1 MKRFGWLPDA
11 ARYDTPRMSIA
22 PETEFDPARAGMSIR
37 GSENGWLYAPSS
49 DRDPS
54 GSFQRFELPPTHILT
69 ISGTSDDETHNFII
83 TFFGWLHGL
92 RLVPKGWGH
101 FYRVA
106 IKRGALVD
114 FVCSGKN
121 VPRLLELAERFWID
135 HQTDGAAKTLF
146 GALHWYL
153 FCQSYYHAFERFLA
167 QYMVLDT
174 LHETHR
180 LTCGRRSTTHAA
192 RVKFLSGELGL
203 ELPAWGRV
211 IGKDCE
217 LSKIRN
223 ELVHESKFAGE
234 PIGFAVTS
242 RETNIL
248 LGLQAFNGRLIA
260 AIVGAHGAYSRSSS
274 ETQQVHGFD
283 LD

>member
-11 ARYDTPRMSIA
+11 ARYDTLTMSIA

-37 GSENGWLYAPSS
+37 DAQDGWIYAPPSDGNSS
-49 DRDPS
+49 GP
-54 GSFQRFELPPTHILT
+54 FQRFELPQTHVLT
-69 ISGTSDDETHNFII
+69 ISGTSDDEAQNFII

-92 RLVPKGWGH
+92 RLVPEGWGH

-106 IKRGALVD
+106 IKRGALTD
-114 FVCSGKN
+114 FVCSQTN
-121 VPRLLELAERFWID
+121 VPRLLELAERFWIN
-135 HQTDGAAKTLF
+135 HRTDRAAKTLF

-153 FCQSYYHAFERFLA
+153 FSQSYHHAFERFLA

-174 LHETHR
+174 LHETHC
-180 LTCGRRSTTHAA
+180 LMANRRRARHAC
-192 RVKFLSGELGL
+192 RVEFLSGELGM

-211 IGKDCE
+211 IGNDCE

-234 PIGFAVTS
+234 PIGLAVTS

-248 LGLQAFNGRLIA
+248 LDLQAFNCRLIA
-260 AIVGAHGAYSRSSS
+260 AIVDAHGAYSRSSS
-274 ETQQVHGFD
+274 ETRQVHGFD
-283 LD
+283 VD